1 MRMITTPARGR
12 RGSRYRTGM
21 ANEGKVRI
29 GTASWTDPT
38 LIKSGRFYPP
48 GTSSAEARLR
58 FYATQFPIVE
68 VDSSYYYLPREEQ
81 AGLWVDRTPPDFV
94 FNVKAFSLLTGH
106 PTQRKAIPEDLEDEV
121 DPEHRDAKRVYRNH
135 LSSDAIDELW
145 KRFHDALLPLDSAGK
160 LGAVLMQ
167 YPEWFTP
174 RHANREELRQLRK
187 RLPGYQVC
195 VEFRNS
201 TWMAPSDRRHTLEFL
216 AKEGLPLVCVDMPQG
231 FRSSMPPLAEVTA
244 PELAVVR
251 FHGRDREAWQHK
263 GPTATPR
270 FRYLYKESELREW
283 VPKIE
288 HLAEGARNVHVLMNN
303 CYEDYAVV
311 NGKQLADLVRSADL
325 PVLNVRT

>member
-1 MRMITTPARGR
+1 
-12 RGSRYRTGM
+12 M
-21 ANEGKVRI
+21 AKQAKVRV

-38 LIKSGRFYPP
+38 LVKSGRFYPP
-48 GTSSAEARLR
+48 GTSTAEARLR
-58 FYATQFPIVE
+58 FYASQFPIVE
-68 VDSSYYYLPREEQ
+68 VDSSYYFIPRQEQ

-106 PTQRKAIPEDLEDEV
+106 PTRRKAIPEDLEDEI
-121 DPEHRDAKRVYRNH
+121 DPKHRDAQRVYADH
-135 LSSDAIDELW
+135 LSSDAVDELW
-145 KRFHDALLPLDSAGK
+145 HRFHEALLPLDSAGK

-174 RHANREELRQLRK
+174 KHANREALRSLRE

-195 VEFRNS
+195 IEFRNR
-201 TWMAPSDRRHTLEFL
+201 TWLDEDGDRERTLDFL
-216 AKEGLPLVCVDMPQG
+216 AAEGLPLVCLDMPQG

-270 FRYLYKESELREW
+270 FRYLYNQRELGEW

-288 HLAEGARNVHVLMNN
+288 HLAEGARNVHVLLNN
-303 CYEDYAVV
+303 CYEDHAVV
-311 NGKQLADLVRSADL
+311 NARQLTDLLSAEAPSLVVRQD
-325 PVLNVRT
+325 